1 MPPAQ
6 LLAVWLGVKAFR
18 SLHLS
23 FPKWHVK
30 ITTPGSQKDDVMGLL
45 ETPTTTLGQTLRSKR
60 AGPLPQGPRSRKG
73 APLAP
78 TLPAWK
84 ACPQAL

>member
-6 LLAVWLGVKAFR
+6 LLAAWLGVKAFP

-45 ETPTTTLGQTLRSKR
+45 ETPTHHLGPDTEEQE
-60 AGPLPQGPRSRKG
+60 SRTSSSG
-73 APLAP
+73 AQKP
-78 TLPAWK
+78 
-84 ACPQAL
+84 